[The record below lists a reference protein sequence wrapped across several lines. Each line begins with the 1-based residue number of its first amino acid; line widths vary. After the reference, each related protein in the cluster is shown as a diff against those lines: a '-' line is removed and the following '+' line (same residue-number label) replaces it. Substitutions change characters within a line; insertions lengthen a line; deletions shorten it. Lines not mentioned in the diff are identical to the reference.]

1 MDKKP
6 HYRGRFSQVWIYLG
20 KFLRMFVYQNDW
32 KVLPMAAL
40 ISGLVA
46 FVVGRNLFRTQEGTL
61 TGCFAL
67 VCVCVWNGF
76 FNSIQSVCRERA
88 IIKRE
93 HRTGMHISS
102 YIVAQMIY
110 QMFLCLAQTAILL
123 FVCDRTDVYFPQK
136 GLITDWFLVDLGI
149 SMFLVTYAS
158 DMLSLVISSI
168 VHTTTTAMTMMPFML
183 IFQLLFSDGMITLSG
198 SAKKLCNVTIT
209 NWGLKVF
216 CALGDYNNLPMV
228 TLWNT
233 IWKFRSMDIDGQ
245 KPIKL
250 MTDYILKNGMLEE
263 LLLES
268 GKYNMV
274 ASYASTRENVLM
286 CWGILVVM
294 CLVFALASMI
304 LLEFIDND
312 KR

>member
-123 FVCDRTDVYFPQK
+123 FVCDRTEVYFPQK

-198 SAKKLCNVTIT
+198 NAKKLCNVTIT

-233 IWKFRSMDIDGQ
+233 IWKFRSLDVDGQ
-245 KPIKL
+245 KPIKI
-250 MTDYILKNGMLEE
+250 MTDYILKNGSREE
-263 LLLES
+263 ILLES
-268 GKYNMV
+268 GKYNTV
-274 ASYASTRENVLM
+274 AAYASTRENVLLG
-286 CWGILVVM
+286 WGVLIAM
-294 CLVFALASMI
+294 TIIFALASMI

>member
-1 MDKKP
+1 MDKKL
-6 HYRGRFSQVWIYLG
+6 HYRGRFSQIWIYLG

-46 FVVGRNLFRTQEGTL
+46 FVVGGNLFRTQEGTL
-61 TGCFAL
+61 MGCFSL

-102 YIVAQMIY
+102 YIIAHMIY
-110 QMFLCLAQTAILL
+110 QMFLCLAQTVILL
-123 FVCDRTDVYFPQK
+123 IVCDRTGVYFPTK
-136 GLITDWFLVDLGI
+136 GLITDWFMLDLGI

-183 IFQLLFSDGMITLSG
+183 IFQLLFSDGMVHLEG
-198 SAKKLCNVTIT
+198 AAKKLCKITIT
-209 NWGLKVF
+209 NWGLNIF
-216 CALGDYNNLPMV
+216 CALGDYNSLPMV

-233 IWKFRSMDIDGQ
+233 IWKFRSLDVDGQ
-245 KPIKL
+245 KPIKI
-250 MTDYILKNGMLEE
+250 MTDYILKNGSREE
-263 LLLES
+263 ILLES
-268 GKYNMV
+268 GKYNTV
-274 ASYASTRENVLM
+274 AAYASTRENVLLG
-286 CWGILVVM
+286 WGVLIAM
-294 CLVFALASMI
+294 TIIFALASMI

>member
-233 IWKFRSMDIDGQ
+233 IWKFRSLDIDGQ

-250 MTDYILKNGMLEE
+250 MTDYILKMVCAKSFCWSRASIIWLP
-263 LLLES
+263 LMPVP
-268 GKYNMV
+268 GKMFSCAG
-274 ASYASTRENVLM
+274 ASSLSCA
-286 CWGILVVM
+286 W
-294 CLVFALASMI
+294 CLPW
-304 LLEFIDND
+304 
-312 KR
+312 RP

>member
-1 MDKKP
+1 M
-6 HYRGRFSQVWIYLG
+6 
-20 KFLRMFVYQNDW
+20 
-32 KVLPMAAL
+32 
-40 ISGLVA
+40 
-46 FVVGRNLFRTQEGTL
+46 
-61 TGCFAL
+61 GCFSL

-102 YIVAQMIY
+102 YIIAHMIY
-110 QMFLCLAQTAILL
+110 QMFLCLAQTVILL
-123 FVCDRTDVYFPQK
+123 IVCDRTGVYFPTK
-136 GLITDWFLVDLGI
+136 GLITDWFMLDLGI

-183 IFQLLFSDGMITLSG
+183 IFQLLFSDGMVHLEG
-198 SAKKLCNVTIT
+198 AAKKLCKITIT
-209 NWGLKVF
+209 NWGLNIF
-216 CALGDYNNLPMV
+216 CALGDYNSLPMV

-233 IWKFRSMDIDGQ
+233 IWKFRSLDVDGQ
-245 KPIKL
+245 KPIKI
-250 MTDYILKNGMLEE
+250 MTDYILKNGSREE
-263 LLLES
+263 ILLES
-268 GKYNMV
+268 GKYNTV
-274 ASYASTRENVLM
+274 AAYASTRENVLLG
-286 CWGILVVM
+286 WGVLIAM
-294 CLVFALASMI
+294 TIIFALASMI

>member
-1 MDKKP
+1 MDKKL
-6 HYRGRFSQVWIYLG
+6 HYRGRFSQIWIYLG

-46 FVVGRNLFRTQEGTL
+46 FVVGGNLFRTQEGTL
-61 TGCFAL
+61 MGCFSL

-102 YIVAQMIY
+102 YIIAHMIY

-123 FVCDRTDVYFPQK
+123 IVCDRTGVYFPQK
-136 GLITDWFLVDLGI
+136 GLITDWFMVDLGI

-233 IWKFRSMDIDGQ
+233 IWKFRSLDVDGQ
-245 KPIKL
+245 KPIKI
-250 MTDYILKNGMLEE
+250 MTDYILKNGSREE
-263 LLLES
+263 ILLES
-268 GKYNMV
+268 GKYNTV
-274 ASYASTRENVLM
+274 AAYASTRENVLLG
-286 CWGILVVM
+286 WGVLIAM
-294 CLVFALASMI
+294 TIIFALASMI